1 MKVLVAVASKY
12 GGTQE
17 IAYVIS
23 KIMSKCGIDTDVK
36 NIETDSDIAS
46 YDAIVLGSAVYHG
59 NWLKSAR
66 DFVDKHAEELASR
79 PTWLFSS
86 GPIGKPPKPA
96 DDEQVLAAKILP
108 KIKARDHHIFAGKLD
123 RGKLNLREKTIVGVV
138 RGAEG
143 DFREW
148 GDVFS
153 WAYHIAETLRKE
165 SRLKTA
171 DSFK

>member
-86 GPIGKPPKPA
+86 G
-96 DDEQVLAAKILP
+96 
-108 KIKARDHHIFAGKLD
+108 
-123 RGKLNLREKTIVGVV
+123 
-138 RGAEG
+138 
-143 DFREW
+143 
-148 GDVFS
+148 
-153 WAYHIAETLRKE
+153 
-165 SRLKTA
+165 
-171 DSFK
+171 

>member
-17 IAYVIS
+17 IAYTIG
-23 KIMSKCGIDTDVK
+23 KIISKCGIDTDIK
-36 NIETDSDIAS
+36 NVEADGDVSA
-46 YDAIVLGSAVYHG
+46 YDAVVLGSAVYHG

-66 DFVDKHAEELASR
+66 DFVDKHADELASR

-86 GPIGKPPKPA
+86 GPIGSPSKPA
-96 DDEQVLAAKILP
+96 DDEQVLVAKILP
-108 KIKARDHHIFAGKLD
+108 EIKAREHRIFSGKLD
-123 RGKLNLREKTIVGVV
+123 RSKLNLRERAIVSVV
-138 RGAEG
+138 READG
-143 DFREW
+143 DFRNW

-153 WAYHIAETLRKE
+153 WAYSIAEALRKE
-165 SRLKTA
+165 SKLKTA